1 MPLKMTTKYFKII
14 LKNFKI
20 IFYRLMLLLIE
31 VSIFYSIKVV
41 KKKKKIN
48 NIIFFKLT
56 YH

>member
-41 KKKKKIN
+41 TKKKDQ
-48 NIIFFKLT
+48 
-56 YH
+56 

>member
-20 IFYRLMLLLIE
+20 ISYRLMLLLIE

-41 KKKKKIN
+41 TKKKDQ
-48 NIIFFKLT
+48 
-56 YH
+56 